1 MANIDTVS
9 NIRYEASVTKASL
22 FGLARIATISFP
34 LARCPM
40 IARKYYWISVLGSE
54 WQAVTLYHYAK
65 RNTSAR
71 SNTVPQSFHVL
82 NSVTMGVWL
91 TFPSYQR
98 FILFV
103 SYL

>member
-54 WQAVTLYHYAK
+54 WQAVTLYHYA
-65 RNTSAR
+65 
-71 SNTVPQSFHVL
+71 
-82 NSVTMGVWL
+82 
-91 TFPSYQR
+91 
-98 FILFV
+98 
-103 SYL
+103 YLPLCKEEYIRKK